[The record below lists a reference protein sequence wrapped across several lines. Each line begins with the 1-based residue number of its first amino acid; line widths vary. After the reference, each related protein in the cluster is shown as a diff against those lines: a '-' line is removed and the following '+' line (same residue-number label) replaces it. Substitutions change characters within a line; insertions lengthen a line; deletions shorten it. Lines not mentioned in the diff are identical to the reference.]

1 MIKLQ
6 GDAWCKVTTL
16 SSYPH
21 KTRSKETVWEM
32 CNEYYA
38 LAAKVAFKHFKLTI
52 LSHLKGPRHDLNEN
66 LEILFLIFNGK
77 DGKYGYY

>member
-1 MIKLQ
+1 
-6 GDAWCKVTTL
+6 
-16 SSYPH
+16 
-21 KTRSKETVWEM
+21 M